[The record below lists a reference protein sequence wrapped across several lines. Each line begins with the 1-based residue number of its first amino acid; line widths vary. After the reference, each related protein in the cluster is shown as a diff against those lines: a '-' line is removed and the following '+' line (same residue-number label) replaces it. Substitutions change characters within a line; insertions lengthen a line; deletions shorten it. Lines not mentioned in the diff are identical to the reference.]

1 MWLNRRK
8 RKARFFRNDLNINEK
23 PIPLCLFL
31 VAGREIGC
39 KGTAFFADMQEG
51 VFVLT
56 TILYVNTTITNSKLS
71 LFFQK
76 SANLTEKMSVY
87 YVSTAILS
95 YCLPFGT
102 KVEHYLTD
110 GC

>member
-1 MWLNRRK
+1 MP
-8 RKARFFRNDLNINEK
+8 A
-23 PIPLCLFL
+23 CLDTR
-31 VAGREIGC
+31 REIGG

-76 SANLTEKMSVY
+76 SANLTEKMFVY
-87 YVSTAILS
+87 YVSTAFLS

-102 KVEHYLTD
+102 KVEHYLAD

>member
-1 MWLNRRK
+1 MPAYPVR
-8 RKARFFRNDLNINEK
+8 
-23 PIPLCLFL
+23 
-31 VAGREIGC
+31 REIDG
-39 KGTAFFADMQEG
+39 KGTAFFADMQDG

-56 TILYVNTTITNSKLS
+56 TILYVNTIIPNGISFLF
-71 LFFQK
+71 FFQK

-87 YVSTAILS
+87 YVSTAFLS

>member
-1 MWLNRRK
+1 MP
-8 RKARFFRNDLNINEK
+8 A
-23 PIPLCLFL
+23 CLDTR
-31 VAGREIGC
+31 REIGG

-76 SANLTEKMSVY
+76 SANLTEKISVY

-95 YCLPFGT
+95 YRLPFGT